1 MDEVRV
7 VTVGTVLWAI
17 ASIVTFALRARL
29 EAAGHGW
36 WPWTCLA
43 GVGLGLLG
51 IEYCRRRRRP
61 RAVPEG

>member
-17 ASIVTFALRARL
+17 AAIVSFALRGRL
-29 EAAGHGW
+29 EAACHGW

-51 IEYCRRRRRP
+51 IEYCRRRARS
-61 RAVPEG
+61 